1 MKRLGIQGWTILT
14 EIPGMRYGLS
24 GAAMVTHR
32 DNILITGGV
41 GKGGVLKAV
50 ERFLIFNVRSV

>member
-1 MKRLGIQGWTILT
+1 
-14 EIPGMRYGLS
+14 MRYGLS
-24 GAAMVTHR
+24 GAAMVTYK

-50 ERFLIFNVRSV
+50 ERFIVFNVRHGCFFYSIYSDIRPGS